1 MASNGSIQLGSLRVE
16 DFTDIYLT
24 GFDPGTES
32 VETSDLNNPVFDDT
46 YAGVDMF
53 RAPTWTF
60 TIDVKGRTAAEVLE
74 RVDRVKRVWRNPAWA
89 KKGGELAELRY
100 TLAGRD
106 RVVYG
111 RPRRFACN
119 PTVTSRRGYAV
130 ITADF
135 QLMDPLIY
143 DHRWQSV
150 RLDMVPAAMRG
161 LKEPLVEPLSTG
173 GFSQRQGVIG
183 EVGGTAPTPFMIDIT
198 AGSGGLIAN
207 PFVSINNNRYEF
219 VTEVREGRTL
229 RVDSRKGTA
238 GVGSTNVLS
247 TMRKRT
253 RLKSVRLPNGAVEV
267 SFGGVNPALDS
278 YATFWWRPAYYS
290 L

>member
-74 RVDRVKRVWRNPAWA
+74 RVDQVKRVWRNPAWA
-89 KKGGELAELRY
+89 KKGGALAELRY

-143 DHRWQSV
+143 DHRWQNV
-150 RLDMVPAAMRG
+150 RLDMVPPTQRG

-267 SFGGVNPALDS
+267 SFGGVNPALDAH
-278 YATFWWRPAYYS
+278 ATFWWRPAYYS

>member
-1 MASNGSIQLGSLRVE
+1 
-16 DFTDIYLT
+16 LT
-24 GFDPGTES
+24 EFDPGTES
-32 VETSDLNNPVFDDT
+32 VETSDLDNPVFDDT

-74 RVDRVKRVWRNPAWA
+74 RVDQVKRVWRNPAWA

-106 RVVYG
+106 RLVYG

-119 PTVTSRRGYAV
+119 PTVTARRGYAV

-143 DHRWQSV
+143 DYGWQSV
-150 RLDMVPAAMRG
+150 RLDMVPPIQRG

-183 EVGGTAPTPFMIDIT
+183 EVGGTAPPPSMTAIT
-198 AGSGGLIAN
+198 AGPGGPIAN
-207 PFVSINNNRYEF
+207 PFGSINNNRYEF
-219 VTEVREGRTL
+219 VTEVREGRIL
-229 RVDSRKGTA
+229 RVDSRRGTA
-238 GVGSTNVLS
+238 SVGATSVVS

-253 RLKSVRLPNGAVEV
+253 RLKSVRLPNGAVEL
-267 SFGGVNPALDS
+267 SFGGVN
-278 YATFWWRPAYYS
+278 
-290 L
+290 

>member
-74 RVDRVKRVWRNPAWA
+74 RVDQVKRVWRNPAWA

-119 PTVTSRRGYAV
+119 PTVTSRLGYAV

-143 DHRWQSV
+143 DHRWQNV

-219 VTEVREGRTL
+219 VTEVREGRSL
-229 RVDSRKGTA
+229 RIDSRRGTA
-238 GVGSTNVLS
+238 SISGSNRLS

-267 SFGGVNPALDS
+267 SFGGVNPALDAH
-278 YATFWWRPAYYS
+278 ATFWWRPAYYS

>member
-1 MASNGSIQLGSLRVE
+1 MASNGSFQLGNLVVQ
-16 DFTDIYLT
+16 DFSNIYLT
-24 GFDPGTES
+24 GFDPG
-32 VETSDLNNPVFDDT
+32 VETVESSDLDNPVFDDT

-60 TIDVKGRTAAEVLE
+60 AITVQGATAADVLA
-74 RVDRVKRVWRNPAWA
+74 RVDQVKRVWRNPAWA
-89 KKGGELAELRY
+89 KKGGSLAELRY

-119 PTVTSRRGYAV
+119 PTVTSRHGYAE

-143 DHRWQSV
+143 DHRWQKV
-150 RLDMVPAAMRG
+150 RLDMVPPTMRG
-161 LKEPLVEPLSTG
+161 LKEPLSEPLSTG
-173 GFSQRQGVIG
+173 GYSQRQGVIE
-183 EVGGTAPTPFMIDIT
+183 EVGGTAPTPFMIDVT
-198 AGSGGLIAN
+198 AGPGGLIAS
-207 PFVSINNNRYEF
+207 PFVSINGNKYEF
-219 VTEVREGRTL
+219 DTEVREGRSL
-229 RVDSRKGTA
+229 RVDSRLGTA
-238 GVGSTNVLS
+238 SISGSNRLS

-253 RLKSVRLPNGAVEV
+253 RLKSVRLPNGSVEV
-267 SFGGVNPALDS
+267 SFGGVNPALDAH
-278 YATFWWRPAYYS
+278 ATFWWRPAYYS

>member
-32 VETSDLNNPVFDDT
+32 VQTSDLDNPVFDDT

-74 RVDRVKRVWRNPAWA
+74 RVDQVKRVWRNPAWA

-150 RLDMVPAAMRG
+150 RLDMVPPTQRG

-173 GFSQRQGVIG
+173 GYSQRQGVIG

-267 SFGGVNPALDS
+267 SFGGVNPALDAH
-278 YATFWWRPAYYS
+278 ATFWWRPAYYS